1 MSLLI
6 SCETCSKIMEDQI
19 IFEFFKQADDLV
31 IYRCPCCKTEI
42 IYDSLEVNK
51 IEIVDWL
58 WKNKRDLYM
67 QIVKEYFKPILD
79 DLID

>member
-6 SCETCSKIMEDQI
+6 SCETCSKIIWSSI

-42 IYDSLEVNK
+42 IYDSLEVSK

-58 WKNKRDLYM
+58 WENKRDLYM
-67 QIVKEYFKPILD
+67 QIIKEYFKPILD

>member
-6 SCETCSKIMEDQI
+6 NCETCSNMMENQI
-19 IFEFFKQADDLV
+19 SFEFFKQADALV
-31 IYRCPCCKTEI
+31 VYRCPCCKTEI
-42 IYDSLEVNK
+42 TYDSLEVSK

-58 WKNKRDLYM
+58 WENKRDLYM
-67 QIVKEYFKPILD
+67 QIIKEYFKPILD